1 MLCWSR
7 ANMACNPPE
16 CSKRQHHNDAEFNNS
31 KADRLCFEWNDGVG
45 LQKDPPDSIRRKIIC
60 RRCQKPYAW
69 WYIKHYRPQYADS
82 ESQYLQPNLRA
93 EIVGVE
99 AYFRKKV
106 ARANGEASRLRLD
119 LERVNTENDNLKQS
133 NAEKDVKLNEMMEV
147 VREQQQIIDEVKVKV
162 KELKKDL
169 QSELETTKS

>member
-1 MLCWSR
+1 
-7 ANMACNPPE
+7 MAHNPPE
-16 CSKRQHHNDAEFNNS
+16 GSKRQHHDDAEFNNS
-31 KADRLCFEWNDGVG
+31 KADNLCFEWNDGVG

-82 ESQYLQPNLRA
+82 ESRA

-133 NAEKDVKLNEMMEV
+133 NAEKDVELNEMMEV
-147 VREQQQIIDEVKVKV
+147 VREQQQIIDEVKVIV
-162 KELKKDL
+162 KELNKG
-169 QSELETTKS
+169 SAE

>member
-1 MLCWSR
+1 
-7 ANMACNPPE
+7 MACNPPE

-99 AYFRKKV
+99 AYYRKKV

-133 NAEKDVKLNEMMEV
+133 NAEKDVELNEMMELVREQQQV
-147 VREQQQIIDEVKVKV
+147 VREQQQIFDEVKIRIQD
-162 KELKKDL
+162 LKKDL
-169 QSELETTKS
+169 QGDLETTKL